1 MLGLLARSTI
11 VALLPVVAFFAGS
24 SVLSFHPTVV
34 ESLPFLKPVAAGAY
48 FGRLVP
54 IQLRPECAQY
64 DSRVSY
70 LLKPGTC
77 RFDEVLFDT
86 SVSANSF
93 GLRDDETSLTAPE
106 VIVLGDSHAMG
117 HGVADDETFPAV
129 LERKLGRKVLNAA
142 VSSFGTAREMILLRH
157 LDTSAAR
164 AVVIQYCDN
173 DLRENRALRPDG
185 TLPILSENE
194 YRRLVDRASA
204 GYRDWLMPGFGVLE
218 RAVAKLERMAFGS
231 AETSGAEN
239 PHAQAFRN
247 ALAQSAD
254 LLRGRR
260 VLVIELNGGG
270 RSLPGFLD
278 AARQSVAD
286 LGLDITFLDV
296 AAVLRPEDFLPVDG
310 HMQPSGHEKVAA
322 ALAAALADTPDN
334 PQP

>member
-1 MLGLLARSTI
+1 MVG
-11 VALLPVVAFFAGS
+11 
-24 SVLSFHPTVV
+24 
-34 ESLPFLKPVAAGAY
+34 GAY

-54 IQLRPECAQY
+54 IQLRPECAHY

-70 LLKPGTC
+70 LLKPGAC

-86 SVSANSF
+86 EVSANSF
-93 GLRDDETSLTAPE
+93 GLRDDEESLIAPD
-106 VIVLGDSHAMG
+106 VIVVGDSHAMG
-117 HGVADDETFPAV
+117 HGVADDEAFPAV

-142 VSSFGTAREMILLRH
+142 ISSFGTAREMILLRN

-164 AVVIQYCDN
+164 VIVIQYCDN

-185 TLPILSENE
+185 TLPILSEGE

-218 RAVAKLERMAFGS
+218 RVVAKLEKMASGG

-239 PHAQAFRN
+239 PHARAFRD
-247 ALAQSAD
+247 AVAQSVD
-254 LLRGRR
+254 LLRGRT
-260 VLVIELNGGG
+260 VLVVELNGGG
-270 RSLPGFLD
+270 RPLPGFLD
-278 AARQSVAD
+278 AARQDVAD
-286 LGLDITFLDV
+286 LGLDMTFLDI

-310 HMQPSGHEKVAA
+310 HMRPSGHEKVAA
-322 ALAAALADTPDN
+322 ALAAALADNPGN